1 MSIPSFETLLIEIE
15 KNICTLTINRPDKL
29 NALNN
34 LVLDELADAVDF
46 IETNDDIRAVII
58 TGAGEKAFVAGADIA
73 ELSTLD
79 EDSGTEAAEKG
90 QNLFSDI
97 ESLSK
102 PVIAVVNGYALGGG
116 TELALACHL
125 RVATQNAVFGLPEVS
140 LGLIP
145 GYGGTQR
152 LPKLIG
158 RGRALELI
166 LTGRMVKSD
175 EAGSLGLANYVLPT
189 KAEAIAKAHAL
200 IDIMAK
206 HAPIALSGAISA
218 VVASQDYEAE
228 DGYAIEANVFG
239 DLCGTEDFKEGTGA
253 FLAKRKPVFTG
264 N

>member
-1 MSIPSFETLLIEIE
+1 MKLPLFQNLLLEVE
-15 KNICTLTINRPDKL
+15 NKICLLTINRPDKL

-34 LVLDELADAVDF
+34 AVLDELSEAADFV
-46 IETNDDIRAVII
+46 ETTDEISALII

-73 ELSTLD
+73 ELSALN
-79 EDSGTEAAEKG
+79 EDSGTDAAEKG
-90 QNLFSDI
+90 QDIFNDI

-116 TELALACHL
+116 TELALASHI

-166 LTGRMVKSD
+166 LTGRMVKSE
-175 EAGSLGLANYVLPT
+175 EAGALGIANYVLET
-189 KAEAIAKAHAL
+189 KADALAKAKEL
-200 IDIMAK
+200 IGMMTK

-218 VVASQDYEAE
+218 VVAAQDYEAE
-228 DGYAIEANVFG
+228 DGFTIEANIFG
-239 DLCGTEDFKEGTGA
+239 DLCATDDFKEGTGA
-253 FLAKRKPVFTG
+253 FLEKRKPVFTG

>member
-1 MSIPSFETLLIEIE
+1 MSIPKFNTLLLEVTDH
-15 KNICTLTINRPDKL
+15 ICTLTINRPDKL

-34 LVLDELADAVDF
+34 QVLDELAEAVDF
-46 IETNDDIRAVII
+46 IEGNDDIRAVII
-58 TGAGEKAFVAGADIA
+58 TGSGEKAFVAGADIA

-79 EDSGTEAAEKG
+79 EESGTEAAEKG

-116 TELALACHL
+116 TELALSCHIRL
-125 RVATQNAVFGLPEVS
+125 ATQNAVFGLPEVS

-166 LTGRMVKSD
+166 LTGRMVKAE
-175 EAGSLGLANYVLPT
+175 EAGSLGIANYVLPGKDEALT
-189 KAEAIAKAHAL
+189 KAQEL
-200 IDIMAK
+200 IGMMTK

-218 VVASQDYEAE
+218 IVASQDYEAE
-228 DGYAIEANVFG
+228 DGYVIESNIFG

-253 FLAKRKPVFTG
+253 FLEKRKPKFTG